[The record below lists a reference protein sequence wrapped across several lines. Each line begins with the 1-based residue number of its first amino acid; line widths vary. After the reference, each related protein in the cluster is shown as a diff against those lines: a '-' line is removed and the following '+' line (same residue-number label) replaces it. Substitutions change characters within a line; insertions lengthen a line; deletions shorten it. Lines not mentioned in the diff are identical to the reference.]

1 MRLLLNEE
9 ELDFTLENEKVSLD
23 IYNAMVELSR
33 KNEAVVTG
41 ITIDGE
47 VLTQENFQSLMSKS
61 VEDVEVMEF
70 STVLLSGLFDLL
82 TEMLPEGGEIFSGLE
97 SLSAQLQT
105 GKVKESSK
113 TIQEIA
119 NLMEIVIYVF
129 NCCGNFPEK
138 FISEKIGDQDFK
150 EFFNGFMAVLPEFLD
165 SFENKDYVL
174 LGDLAEYE
182 ILPRLKALSAFA
194 SKMGGKA

>member
-1 MRLLLNEE
+1 MHIAQIRYGLLFFLSSHI
-9 ELDFTLENEKVSLD
+9 DFE
-23 IYNAMVELSR
+23 
-33 KNEAVVTG
+33 
-41 ITIDGE
+41 
-47 VLTQENFQSLMSKS
+47 
-61 VEDVEVMEF
+61 
-70 STVLLSGLFDLL
+70 
-82 TEMLPEGGEIFSGLE
+82 
-97 SLSAQLQT
+97 
-105 GKVKESSK
+105 
-113 TIQEIA
+113 
-119 NLMEIVIYVF
+119 
-129 NCCGNFPEK
+129 NFPEK